1 MKLPNMNET
10 FYHNLPS
17 GLQIVHRKT
26 TSPVVY
32 VGIMVGAGTRHEL
45 PSENGMA
52 HYIEHCVFKGTEH
65 YTARQI
71 INHIEGI
78 GGEINAYTTKE
89 ETTFYAATLRNHFRT
104 TLHLLADMVLHPTFN
119 KKETD
124 KEVTVILDEIESY
137 NDSPSE
143 LIYDD
148 FENMVFEGSSLAMPI
163 LGTKKTLRRIS
174 KSPDIA
180 LNWMKTHYRPERM
193 VLFVLGNIT
202 TQQVISAAEK
212 ELLANTHYPI
222 SHSEASI
229 SPQGVQYP
237 IDHSEASHSPQGV
250 QYPIAYSTQSGRPIA
265 APAASC
271 SSPSERPV
279 GLCPS
284 YSPSGAS
291 RTYRRHTHQTHV
303 MLGSHAYPI
312 GHPKQLTMYL
322 LNNILGGGSMSSR
335 LYLSLR
341 EKHGLVYNID
351 SQAVPLSDTGYWNI
365 YLACEPQHKE
375 QCLELCHKELRNLRE
390 TTLTSAQLQRALR
403 QLEGQ
408 MAISAEN
415 QENNALAMAK
425 QMLYHHHAP
434 AWQKT
439 FAKVQQITPAQL
451 QEVANEVFAPEKIYT
466 LLYD

>member
-1 MKLPNMNET
+1 MYET
-10 FYHNLPS
+10 FYHNLPN
-17 GLQIVHRKT
+17 GVQIVHRLT
-26 TSPVVY
+26 SSPVVY
-32 VGIMVGAGTRHEL
+32 VGIMIGAGTRHEQ
-45 PSENGMA
+45 PEENGMA
-52 HYIEHCVFKGTEH
+52 HYIEHCLFKGTEH

-89 ETTFYAATLRNHFRT
+89 ETTFYAATLSNHFRT
-104 TLHLLADMVLHPTFN
+104 TLHLLADMVLRPTFN

-148 FENMVFEGSSLAMPI
+148 FENMIFEGSSLAMPI

-174 KSPDIA
+174 KSPQYP
-180 LNWMKTHYRPERM
+180 LNWMAQHYRPERM
-193 VLFVLGNIT
+193 VLFVQGNVST
-202 TQQVISAAEK
+202 KQVITAAEK
-212 ELLANTHYPI
+212 ELLASLPI
-222 SHSEASI
+222 AN
-229 SPQGVQYP
+229 
-237 IDHSEASHSPQGV
+237 SEASHSQSPIA
-250 QYPIAYSTQSGRPIA
+250 YNLSPIAYSPSPIA
-265 APAASC
+265 
-271 SSPSERPV
+271 
-279 GLCPS
+279 
-284 YSPSGAS
+284 YS
-291 RTYRRHTHQTHV
+291 RTYKRHTHQTHV
-303 MLGSHAYPI
+303 MLGSHTYPI
-312 GHPKQLTMYL
+312 GHPKQLTMFL

-341 EKHGLVYNID
+341 EKYGLVYNID

-365 YLACEPQHKE
+365 YLACEPQHKD
-375 QCLELCHKELRNLRE
+375 QCIELCHKELKQLRD
-390 TTLTSAQLQRALR
+390 TRLTATQLQRALR

-408 MAISAEN
+408 LAISAEN

-425 QMLYHHHAP
+425 QMLYHHRAP
-434 AWQKT
+434 QWQET
-439 FAKVQQITPAQL
+439 FAKVQKITPEQL

>member
-1 MKLPNMNET
+1 MYET
-10 FYHNLPS
+10 FYHNLPN

-45 PSENGMA
+45 PNENGMA
-52 HYIEHCVFKGTEH
+52 HYIEHCVFKGTQH

-89 ETTFYAATLRNHFRT
+89 ETTFYAATLRQHFRT
-104 TLHLLADMVLHPTFN
+104 TLHLLADMVLRPTFH

-124 KEVTVILDEIESY
+124 KELTVILDEIESY

-148 FENMVFEGSSLAMPI
+148 FENMIFEGTSLAMPI
-163 LGTKKTLRRIS
+163 LGTKRTLRRIS

-180 LNWMKTHYRPERM
+180 LNWMQQHYRPERM
-193 VLFVLGNIT
+193 VLFVLGNVS

-212 ELLANTHYPI
+212 ELLAHSPQGIQYPI
-222 SHSEASI
+222 SN
-229 SPQGVQYP
+229 
-237 IDHSEASHSPQGV
+237 SEASHSPQGV
-250 QYPIAYSTQSGRPIA
+250 QYPIA
-265 APAASC
+265 APAASNT
-271 SSPSERPV
+271 R
-279 GLCPS
+279 L
-284 YSPSGAS
+284 
-291 RTYRRHTHQTHV
+291 YRRHTHQTHI

-312 GHPKQLTMYL
+312 GHLKQLTMYL

-375 QCLELCHKELRNLRE
+375 QCLELCHKELKQLRD
-390 TTLTSAQLQRALR
+390 TALTSSQLQRALR

-434 AWQKT
+434 AWQDT
-439 FAKVQQITPAQL
+439 FARIQTITPTQL
-451 QEVANEVFAPEKIYT
+451 QDVANEVFTPEKIYT

>member
-1 MKLPNMNET
+1 MSDT
-10 FYHNLPS
+10 FYHNLPN
-17 GLQIVHRKT
+17 GVQIVHRKT

-32 VGIMVGAGTRHEL
+32 VGIMVGTGTRHEL
-45 PSENGMA
+45 PNENGMA
-52 HYIEHCVFKGTEH
+52 HYIEHCVFKGTQH

-89 ETTFYAATLRNHFRT
+89 ETTFYAATLRQHFRT
-104 TLHLLADMVLHPTFN
+104 TLHLLADMVLRPTFH

-124 KEVTVILDEIESY
+124 KELTVILDEIESY

-148 FENMVFEGSSLAMPI
+148 FENMIFEGSSLAMPI

-180 LNWMKTHYRPERM
+180 LNWMQQHYRPERM
-193 VLFVLGNIT
+193 VLFVLGNVS

-212 ELLANTHYPI
+212 ELGEATSISSTSSTSSISSASSTSSASSISIASSHI
-222 SHSEASI
+222 SHSEASL
-229 SPQGVQYP
+229 
-237 IDHSEASHSPQGV
+237 
-250 QYPIAYSTQSGRPIA
+250 TR
-265 APAASC
+265 
-271 SSPSERPV
+271 
-279 GLCPS
+279 L
-284 YSPSGAS
+284 
-291 RTYRRHTHQTHV
+291 YRRHTHQTHI

-335 LYLSLR
+335 LYLILR
-341 EKHGLVYNID
+341 EKYGLVYNID

-365 YLACEPQHKE
+365 YLACEPQHKD
-375 QCLELCHKELRNLRE
+375 QCLELCHKELKQLCD
-390 TTLTSAQLQRALR
+390 TALTSSQLQRALR

-434 AWQKT
+434 AWQDT
-439 FAKVQQITPAQL
+439 FARIQTITPTQL
-451 QEVANEVFAPEKIYT
+451 QDVANEVFAPEKIYT

>member
-1 MKLPNMNET
+1 MNDT
-10 FYHNLPS
+10 FYHNLPN
-17 GLQIVHRKT
+17 GVQIVHRKT

-45 PSENGMA
+45 PNENGMA

-104 TLHLLADMVLHPTFN
+104 TLHLLAEMVLRPTFS

-148 FENMVFEGSSLAMPI
+148 FENMIFEGSSLAMPI
-163 LGTKKTLRRIS
+163 LGTKRTLRRIS

-180 LNWMKTHYRPERM
+180 LRWMQQHYRPERM
-193 VLFVLGNIT
+193 VLFVLGNVS

-212 ELLANTHYPI
+212 ELLAH
-222 SHSEASI
+222 

-237 IDHSEASHSPQGV
+237 ISISEASHSPQGV
-250 QYPIAYSTQSGRPIA
+250 LYPIA
-265 APAASC
+265 APAASNT
-271 SSPSERPV
+271 RI
-279 GLCPS
+279 
-284 YSPSGAS
+284 YK
-291 RTYRRHTHQTHV
+291 RHTHQTHV

-365 YLACEPQHKE
+365 YLACEPQHKD
-375 QCLELCHKELRNLRE
+375 QCLELCHKELKQLRD
-390 TTLTSAQLQRALR
+390 TTLTTSQLQRALR

-434 AWQKT
+434 AWQET
-439 FAKVQQITPAQL
+439 FAKVKEITPTQL
-451 QEVANEVFAPEKIYT
+451 QDVANEVFAPEKIYT

>member
-1 MKLPNMNET
+1 MYET
-10 FYHNLPS
+10 FYHNLPN
-17 GLQIVHRKT
+17 GVQIVHRLT
-26 TSPVVY
+26 SSPVVY
-32 VGIMVGAGTRHEL
+32 VGIMIGAGTRHEQ
-45 PSENGMA
+45 PEENGMA
-52 HYIEHCVFKGTEH
+52 HYIEHCLFKGTEH

-89 ETTFYAATLRNHFRT
+89 ETTFYAATLSNHFRT
-104 TLHLLADMVLHPTFN
+104 TLHLLADMVLRPTFN

-148 FENMVFEGSSLAMPI
+148 FENMIFEGSSLAMPI

-174 KSPDIA
+174 KSPQYP
-180 LNWMKTHYRPERM
+180 LNWMAKHYRPERM
-193 VLFVLGNIT
+193 VLFVQGNVST
-202 TQQVISAAEK
+202 KQVIAAAEK
-212 ELLANTHYPI
+212 ELLA
-222 SHSEASI
+222 S
-229 SPQGVQYP
+229 SPDRP
-237 IDHSEASHSPQGV
+237 IDYSPS
-250 QYPIAYSTQSGRPIA
+250 PIAYSPSPIA
-265 APAASC
+265 
-271 SSPSERPV
+271 
-279 GLCPS
+279 
-284 YSPSGAS
+284 YS
-291 RTYRRHTHQTHV
+291 RTYKRHTHQTHV
-303 MLGSHAYPI
+303 MLGSHTYPI
-312 GHPKQLTMYL
+312 GHPKQLTMFL

-341 EKHGLVYNID
+341 EKYGLVYNID

-365 YLACEPQHKE
+365 YLACEPQHKD
-375 QCLELCHKELRNLRE
+375 QCIELCHKELKQLRD
-390 TTLTSAQLQRALR
+390 TRLTATQLQRALR

-408 MAISAEN
+408 LAISAEN

-425 QMLYHHHAP
+425 QMLYHHRAP
-434 AWQKT
+434 QWQET
-439 FAKVQQITPAQL
+439 FAKVQKITPEQL

>member
-1 MKLPNMNET
+1 MYET
-10 FYHNLPS
+10 FYHNLPN
-17 GLQIVHRKT
+17 GVQIVHRKT

-45 PSENGMA
+45 PNENGMA

-89 ETTFYAATLRNHFRT
+89 ETTFYAATLSNHFRT
-104 TLHLLADMVLHPTFN
+104 TLHLFAEMVLRPTFS

-148 FENMVFEGSSLAMPI
+148 FENMIFEGTSLAMPI
-163 LGTKKTLRRIS
+163 LGTKKTLKRIS
-174 KSPDIA
+174 KSPQYPLD
-180 LNWMKTHYRPERM
+180 WMAQHYRPERM
-193 VLFVLGNIT
+193 VLFVLGNVT
-202 TQQVISAAEK
+202 TRQVISAAEK
-212 ELLANTHYPI
+212 ELG
-222 SHSEASI
+222 EAFSI
-229 SPQGVQYP
+229 S
-237 IDHSEASHSPQGV
+237 SASR
-250 QYPIAYSTQSGRPIA
+250 TT
-265 APAASC
+265 
-271 SSPSERPV
+271 SPSS
-279 GLCPS
+279 LTS
-284 YSPSGAS
+284 AS
-291 RTYRRHTHQTHV
+291 SAATRTYRRHTHQTHI

-365 YLACEPQHKE
+365 YLACEPQHKD
-375 QCLELCHKELRNLRE
+375 QCIELCHKELQALQDVR
-390 TTLTSAQLQRALR
+390 LTSAQLQRALR

-425 QMLYHHHAP
+425 QMLYHRQAP
-434 AWQKT
+434 SWQET
-439 FAKVQQITPAQL
+439 FAKVQQITPCQL
-451 QEVANEVFAPEKIYT
+451 QDVANEVFATEKIYT

>member
-1 MKLPNMNET
+1 MSDT
-10 FYHNLPS
+10 FYHNLPN

-26 TSPVVY
+26 SSPVVY

-45 PSENGMA
+45 PNENGMA
-52 HYIEHCVFKGTEH
+52 HYIEHCVFKGTKH

-104 TLHLLADMVLHPTFN
+104 TLHLLADMVLRPTFS

-148 FENMVFEGSSLAMPI
+148 FENMIFEGSSLAMPI

-180 LNWMKTHYRPERM
+180 LNWMQQHYRPERM
-193 VLFVLGNIT
+193 VLFVLGNVST
-202 TQQVISAAEK
+202 LQVISAAEK
-212 ELLANTHYPI
+212 EFGNTEVPI
-222 SHSEASI
+222 NNTTLNNTK
-229 SPQGVQYP
+229 QY
-237 IDHSEASHSPQGV
+237 
-250 QYPIAYSTQSGRPIA
+250 YTT
-265 APAASC
+265 
-271 SSPSERPV
+271 
-279 GLCPS
+279 LNNTK
-284 YSPSGAS
+284 S

-303 MLGSHAYPI
+303 MLGSYAYPI
-312 GHPKQLTMYL
+312 GHPKQLTMFL
-322 LNNILGGGSMSSR
+322 LNNILGGSSMSSR

-341 EKHGLVYNID
+341 EKYGLVYNID

-365 YLACEPQHKE
+365 YLACEPQYKD
-375 QCLELCHKELRNLRE
+375 QCIELCHKELKQLRDI
-390 TTLTSAQLQRALR
+390 TLTSSQLQRALR

-425 QMLYHHHAP
+425 QMLYYHHAP
-434 AWQKT
+434 AWQET
-439 FAKVQQITPAQL
+439 FAKVKEITTEQL
-451 QEVANEVFAPEKIYT
+451 QEVANEVFASEQIYT

>member
-1 MKLPNMNET
+1 MYDT
-10 FYHNLPS
+10 FYHILPN
-17 GLQIVHRKT
+17 GVQIVHRKT
-26 TSPVVY
+26 NSPVVY
-32 VGIMVGAGTRHEL
+32 VGLMIGAGTRHEQAN
-45 PSENGMA
+45 ENGMA

-65 YTARQI
+65 YNARQI

-89 ETTFYAATLRNHFRT
+89 ETTFYAATLCNHFRT
-104 TLHLLADMVLHPTFN
+104 TLHLLADMVLRPTFN

-124 KEVTVILDEIESY
+124 KELTVILDEIESY

-174 KSPDIA
+174 KSPEIA

-193 VLFVLGNIT
+193 VLFVLGNVT
-202 TQQVISAAEK
+202 TQQVVAAAER
-212 ELLANTHYPI
+212 ELGELSSTT
-222 SHSEASI
+222 SI
-229 SPQGVQYP
+229 T
-237 IDHSEASHSPQGV
+237 
-250 QYPIAYSTQSGRPIA
+250 STTSTT
-265 APAASC
+265 SN
-271 SSPSERPV
+271 PS
-279 GLCPS
+279 
-284 YSPSGAS
+284 ATT
-291 RTYRRHTHQTHV
+291 RTYRRHTHQTHI
-303 MLGSHAYPI
+303 MLGARSYPI
-312 GHPKQLTMYL
+312 GHQKQLTMYL

-375 QCLELCHKELRNLRE
+375 QCLELCHKELKQLRD
-390 TTLTSAQLQRALR
+390 TRLTAAQLQRALR

-434 AWQKT
+434 AWQET
-439 FAKVQQITPAQL
+439 FAKVKEITSTQL
-451 QEVANEVFAPEKIYT
+451 QDVANEVFAPEKIYT

>member
-1 MKLPNMNET
+1 MNET
-10 FYHNLPS
+10 FYHNLPN
-17 GLQIVHRKT
+17 GVQIVHRKT
-26 TSPVVY
+26 NSPVVY
-32 VGIMVGAGTRHEL
+32 VGLMIGAGTRHEQAN
-45 PSENGMA
+45 ENGMA

-65 YTARQI
+65 YNARQI

-89 ETTFYAATLRNHFRT
+89 ETTFYAATLSNHFRT
-104 TLHLLADMVLHPTFN
+104 TLHLLADMVLRPTFN

-163 LGTKKTLRRIS
+163 LGTRKTLKRIS
-174 KSPDIA
+174 KSPDYP
-180 LNWMKTHYRPERM
+180 LQWMAQHYRPERM
-193 VLFVLGNIT
+193 VLFVQGNVST
-202 TQQVISAAEK
+202 KQVISSAER
-212 ELLANTHYPI
+212 ELGEVPHISSLT
-222 SHSEASI
+222 SHSSL
-229 SPQGVQYP
+229 
-237 IDHSEASHSPQGV
+237 
-250 QYPIAYSTQSGRPIA
+250 
-265 APAASC
+265 
-271 SSPSERPV
+271 SSLSSMPS
-279 GLCPS
+279 
-284 YSPSGAS
+284 ATS
-291 RTYRRHTHQTHV
+291 RTYKRHTHQTHI

-312 GHPKQLTMYL
+312 GHQKQLTMYL

-365 YLACEPQHKE
+365 YLACEPQHKD
-375 QCLELCHKELRNLRE
+375 QCLELCHKELQMLRDVQ
-390 TTLTSAQLQRALR
+390 LSSSQLQRALR

-425 QMLYHHHAP
+425 QMLYHHYAP
-434 AWQKT
+434 AWQET
-439 FAKVQQITPAQL
+439 FAKVKEITATQL
-451 QEVANEVFAPEKIYT
+451 QDVANEVFTPQNIYT

>member
-1 MKLPNMNET
+1 MSNT
-10 FYHNLPS
+10 FYHNLPN
-17 GLQIVHRKT
+17 GVQIVHRKT

-45 PSENGMA
+45 PNENGMA

-104 TLHLLADMVLHPTFN
+104 TLHLLAEMVLRPTFS
-119 KKETD
+119 KKETE

-148 FENMVFEGSSLAMPI
+148 FENMIFEGSSLAMPI

-180 LNWMKTHYRPERM
+180 LDWMQQHYRPERM
-193 VLFVLGNIT
+193 VLFVLGNVT
-202 TQQVISAAEK
+202 TQQVISSAEK
-212 ELLANTHYPI
+212 ELLSYSPSPIANSQSPI
-222 SHSEASI
+222 ANSQS
-229 SPQGVQYP
+229 
-237 IDHSEASHSPQGV
+237 
-250 QYPIAYSTQSGRPIA
+250 PIAYS
-265 APAASC
+265 
-271 SSPSERPV
+271 
-279 GLCPS
+279 
-284 YSPSGAS
+284 
-291 RTYRRHTHQTHV
+291 RTYKRHTHQTHI

-375 QCLELCHKELRNLRE
+375 QCLELCHKELKQLRD

-434 AWQKT
+434 AWQET
-439 FAKVQQITPAQL
+439 FAKVQKITPEQL
-451 QEVANEVFAPEKIYT
+451 QDVANEVFAPEKIYT

>member
-1 MKLPNMNET
+1 MYET
-10 FYHNLPS
+10 FYHNLPN
-17 GLQIVHRKT
+17 GVQIVHRKT

-32 VGIMVGAGTRHEL
+32 VGLMIGAGTRHEL
-45 PSENGMA
+45 PNENGMA
-52 HYIEHCVFKGTEH
+52 HYIEHCLFKGTEH

-71 INHIEGI
+71 INRIEGI

-89 ETTFYAATLRNHFRT
+89 ETTFYAATLSNHFRT
-104 TLHLLADMVLHPTFN
+104 TLHLLADMVLRPTFN

-148 FENMVFEGSSLAMPI
+148 FENMIFEGSSLAMPI
-163 LGTKKTLRRIS
+163 LGSKKTLRRIS
-174 KSPDIA
+174 KSPNYP
-180 LNWMKTHYRPERM
+180 LQWMAQHYRPERM
-193 VLFVLGNIT
+193 VLFVLGNVS
-202 TQQVISAAEK
+202 TQQVISAATR
-212 ELLANTHYPI
+212 ELLSN
-222 SHSEASI
+222 S
-229 SPQGVQYP
+229 QYP
-237 IDHSEASHSPQGV
+237 IANSEASHSQS
-250 QYPIAYSTQSGRPIA
+250 PI
-265 APAASC
+265 
-271 SSPSERPV
+271 

-312 GHPKQLTMYL
+312 GHPKQLTMFL

-365 YLACEPQHKE
+365 YLACEPQHKD
-375 QCLELCHKELRNLRE
+375 QCLELCHKELKQLRD

-434 AWQKT
+434 AWQET
-439 FAKVQQITPAQL
+439 FAKVKEITPTQL
-451 QEVANEVFAPEKIYT
+451 QDVANEVFAPEKIYT

>member
-1 MKLPNMNET
+1 MSET
-10 FYHNLPS
+10 FYHNLPN
-17 GLQIVHRKT
+17 GVQIVHRKT
-26 TSPVVY
+26 NSPVVY
-32 VGIMVGAGTRHEL
+32 VGLMIGAGTRHEQAN
-45 PSENGMA
+45 ENGMA

-65 YTARQI
+65 YNARQI

-89 ETTFYAATLRNHFRT
+89 ETTFYAATLCNHFRT
-104 TLHLLADMVLHPTFN
+104 TLHLLADMVLRPTFN

-124 KEVTVILDEIESY
+124 KELTVILDEIESY

-193 VLFVLGNIT
+193 VLFVQGNVT
-202 TQQVISAAEK
+202 TKQVISAAER
-212 ELLANTHYPI
+212 ELGEVPHI
-222 SHSEASI
+222 SSLS
-229 SPQGVQYP
+229 S
-237 IDHSEASHSPQGV
+237 DSSLS
-250 QYPIAYSTQSGRPIA
+250 SQS
-265 APAASC
+265 SM
-271 SSPSERPV
+271 PS
-279 GLCPS
+279 
-284 YSPSGAS
+284 ATI
-291 RTYRRHTHQTHV
+291 RTYKRHTHQTHI

-312 GHPKQLTMYL
+312 GHEKQLTMYL

-341 EKHGLVYNID
+341 EKYGLVYNID

-375 QCLELCHKELRNLRE
+375 QCLELCHKELKQLRD
-390 TTLTSAQLQRALR
+390 TRLTAAQLQRALR

-434 AWQKT
+434 AWQET
-439 FAKVQQITPAQL
+439 FAKVKEITSTQL
-451 QEVANEVFAPEKIYT
+451 QDVANEVFAPEKIYT

>member
-1 MKLPNMNET
+1 MSET
-10 FYHNLPS
+10 FYHNLPN

-45 PSENGMA
+45 PEENGMA
-52 HYIEHCVFKGTEH
+52 HYIEHCVFKGTQH

-89 ETTFYAATLRNHFRT
+89 ETTFYAATLRQHFRT
-104 TLHLLADMVLHPTFN
+104 TLHLLADMVLHPTFC

-148 FENMVFEGSSLAMPI
+148 FENMIFDGSSLAMPI

-180 LNWMKTHYRPERM
+180 LNWIKQHYRPERM
-193 VLFVLGNIT
+193 VLFVLGNVT
-202 TQQVISAAEK
+202 TKQVISAAER
-212 ELLANTHYPI
+212 ELAPLSPPLRGEAI
-222 SHSEASI
+222 SLPFRE
-229 SPQGVQYP
+229 G
-237 IDHSEASHSPQGV
+237 
-250 QYPIAYSTQSGRPIA
+250 T
-265 APAASC
+265 
-271 SSPSERPV
+271 
-279 GLCPS
+279 GL
-284 YSPSGAS
+284 GFT
-291 RTYRRHTHQTHV
+291 RTYRRHTHQTHI
-303 MLGSHAYPI
+303 MLGSHAYSI

-341 EKHGLVYNID
+341 EKYGLVYNID

-365 YLACEPQHKE
+365 YLACEPQHKDH
-375 QCLELCHKELRNLRE
+375 CLELCHKELKQLRD
-390 TTLTSAQLQRALR
+390 TTLTSAQLLRALR

-434 AWQKT
+434 AWQDT
-439 FAKVQQITPAQL
+439 FAKVQQITPTQL
-451 QEVANEVFAPEKIYT
+451 QDVANEVFDAEKIYT

>member
-1 MKLPNMNET
+1 MSDT
-10 FYHNLPS
+10 FYHNLPN
-17 GLQIVHRKT
+17 GVQIVHRKT

-45 PSENGMA
+45 PNENGMA
-52 HYIEHCVFKGTEH
+52 HYIEHCVFKGTQH

-89 ETTFYAATLRNHFRT
+89 ETTFYAATLRQHFRT
-104 TLHLLADMVLHPTFN
+104 TLHLLADMVLRPTFH

-124 KEVTVILDEIESY
+124 KELTVILDEIESY

-148 FENMVFEGSSLAMPI
+148 FENMIFEGSSLAMPI

-180 LNWMKTHYRPERM
+180 LSWMQQHYRPERM
-193 VLFVLGNIT
+193 VLFVLGNVS

-212 ELLANTHYPI
+212 ELGETTSISSASSTSSASSISSTSSISSASSISIASSPI
-222 SHSEASI
+222 TNSEASL
-229 SPQGVQYP
+229 
-237 IDHSEASHSPQGV
+237 
-250 QYPIAYSTQSGRPIA
+250 TR
-265 APAASC
+265 
-271 SSPSERPV
+271 
-279 GLCPS
+279 L
-284 YSPSGAS
+284 
-291 RTYRRHTHQTHV
+291 YRRHTHQTHI

-335 LYLSLR
+335 LYLNLR
-341 EKHGLVYNID
+341 EKYGLVYNID

-365 YLACEPQHKE
+365 YLACEPQHKD
-375 QCLELCHKELRNLRE
+375 QCLELCHKELKQLRD
-390 TTLTSAQLQRALR
+390 TALTSSQLQRALR

-408 MAISAEN
+408 MAVSAEN

-434 AWQKT
+434 AWQET
-439 FAKVQQITPAQL
+439 FARIQTITPTQL
-451 QEVANEVFAPEKIYT
+451 QDVANEVFAPEKIYT

>member
-1 MKLPNMNET
+1 MYET
-10 FYHNLPS
+10 FYHNLPN
-17 GLQIVHRKT
+17 GVQIVHRKT

-32 VGIMVGAGTRHEL
+32 VGLMIGAGTRHEL
-45 PSENGMA
+45 PNENGMA

-104 TLHLLADMVLHPTFN
+104 TLHLLAEMVLHPTFN

-148 FENMVFEGSSLAMPI
+148 FENMIFEGSSLAMPI
-163 LGTKKTLRRIS
+163 LGTKKTLRHIS

-180 LNWMKTHYRPERM
+180 LNWMQQHYRPERM
-193 VLFVLGNIT
+193 VLFVLGNVT

-212 ELLANTHYPI
+212 ELLASSPI
-222 SHSEASI
+222 SYSEAS
-229 SPQGVQYP
+229 Y
-237 IDHSEASHSPQGV
+237 SEASCNQS
-250 QYPIAYSTQSGRPIA
+250 PIAYS
-265 APAASC
+265 
-271 SSPSERPV
+271 
-279 GLCPS
+279 
-284 YSPSGAS
+284 
-291 RTYRRHTHQTHV
+291 RTYKRHTHQTHV
-303 MLGSHAYPI
+303 MLGSHTYPI

-351 SQAVPLSDTGYWNI
+351 SQTVPLSDTGYWNI
-365 YLACEPQHKE
+365 YLACEPQHKD
-375 QCLELCHKELRNLRE
+375 QCLELCHKELKQLRD

-434 AWQKT
+434 AWQET
-439 FAKVQQITPAQL
+439 FAKVQQITPTQL
-451 QEVANEVFAPEKIYT
+451 QDVANEVFASEKIYT

>member
-1 MKLPNMNET
+1 MYDT
-10 FYHNLPS
+10 FYHILPN
-17 GLQIVHRKT
+17 GVQIVHRKT
-26 TSPVVY
+26 NSPVVY
-32 VGIMVGAGTRHEL
+32 VGLMIGAGTRHEQAN
-45 PSENGMA
+45 ENGMA

-65 YTARQI
+65 YNARQI

-89 ETTFYAATLRNHFRT
+89 ETTFYAATLCNHFRT
-104 TLHLLADMVLHPTFN
+104 TLHLLADMVLRPTFN

-124 KEVTVILDEIESY
+124 KELTVILDEIESY

-174 KSPDIA
+174 KSPEIA

-193 VLFVLGNIT
+193 VLFVLGNVT
-202 TQQVISAAEK
+202 TQQVVAAAER
-212 ELLANTHYPI
+212 ELGELSSTT
-222 SHSEASI
+222 SI
-229 SPQGVQYP
+229 T
-237 IDHSEASHSPQGV
+237 
-250 QYPIAYSTQSGRPIA
+250 STTSTT
-265 APAASC
+265 SN
-271 SSPSERPV
+271 PS
-279 GLCPS
+279 
-284 YSPSGAS
+284 ATT
-291 RTYRRHTHQTHV
+291 RTYRRHTHQTHI
-303 MLGSHAYPI
+303 MLGARSYPI
-312 GHPKQLTMYL
+312 GHQKQLTMYL
-322 LNNILGGGSMSSR
+322 LNNILGGSCMSSR
-335 LYLSLR
+335 LYLTLR
-341 EKHGLVYNID
+341 EKYGLVYNID

-375 QCLELCHKELRNLRE
+375 QCLELCHKELKQLRD
-390 TTLTSAQLQRALR
+390 TRLTAAQLQRALR

-434 AWQKT
+434 AWQET
-439 FAKVQQITPAQL
+439 FAKVKEITPTQL
-451 QEVANEVFAPEKIYT
+451 QDVANEVFAPEKIYT

>member
-1 MKLPNMNET
+1 MNET

-45 PSENGMA
+45 PNENGMA

-104 TLHLLADMVLHPTFN
+104 TLHLLADMVLRPTFC

-148 FENMVFEGSSLAMPI
+148 FENMIFEGSSLAMPI
-163 LGTKKTLRRIS
+163 LGTKRTLRRIS

-193 VLFVLGNIT
+193 VLFVLGNIS
-202 TQQVISAAEK
+202 TQQVISTAEK
-212 ELLANTHYPI
+212 ELLASSPYRPI
-222 SHSEASI
+222 ASSPIANNEASY
-229 SPQGVQYP
+229 SQ
-237 IDHSEASHSPQGV
+237 S
-250 QYPIAYSTQSGRPIA
+250 PIAYS
-265 APAASC
+265 
-271 SSPSERPV
+271 
-279 GLCPS
+279 
-284 YSPSGAS
+284 
-291 RTYRRHTHQTHV
+291 RTYKRHTHQTHI

-365 YLACEPQHKE
+365 YLACEPQHKNH
-375 QCLELCHKELRNLRE
+375 CLELCHKELKQLRD

-434 AWQKT
+434 AWQET
-439 FAKVQQITPAQL
+439 FAKVQQITPTQL
-451 QEVANEVFAPEKIYT
+451 QDVANEVFAPEKIYT

>member
-1 MKLPNMNET
+1 MSET
-10 FYHNLPS
+10 FYHNLPN

-45 PSENGMA
+45 PEENGMA
-52 HYIEHCVFKGTEH
+52 HYIEHCVFKGTQH

-89 ETTFYAATLRNHFRT
+89 ETTFYAATLRQHFRT
-104 TLHLLADMVLHPTFN
+104 TLHLLADMVLHPTFC

-148 FENMVFEGSSLAMPI
+148 FENMIFEGSSLAMPI

-180 LNWMKTHYRPERM
+180 LNWIKQYYRPERM
-193 VLFVLGNIT
+193 VLFVLGNVT
-202 TQQVISAAEK
+202 TKQVISAAER
-212 ELLANTHYPI
+212 ELAPLNPP
-222 SHSEASI
+222 SRGEQL
-229 SPQGVQYP
+229 SPPYREGSGV
-237 IDHSEASHSPQGV
+237 GF
-250 QYPIAYSTQSGRPIA
+250 T
-265 APAASC
+265 
-271 SSPSERPV
+271 
-279 GLCPS
+279 
-284 YSPSGAS
+284 
-291 RTYRRHTHQTHV
+291 RTYRRHTHQTHI
-303 MLGSHAYPI
+303 MLGSHAYSI

-341 EKHGLVYNID
+341 EKYGLVYNID

-365 YLACEPQHKE
+365 YLACEPQHKDH
-375 QCLELCHKELRNLRE
+375 CLELCHKELKQLRD
-390 TTLTSAQLQRALR
+390 TTLTSAQLLRALR

-434 AWQKT
+434 AWRET
-439 FAKVQQITPAQL
+439 FAKVQQITPTQL
-451 QEVANEVFAPEKIYT
+451 QDVANEVFDAEKIYT

>member
-1 MKLPNMNET
+1 MYET
-10 FYHNLPS
+10 FYHNLS
-17 GLQIVHRKT
+17 NGLKIVHRKT
-26 TSPVVY
+26 SSPVVY
-32 VGIMVGAGTRHEL
+32 VGLMVGAGTRHEL
-45 PSENGMA
+45 PKENGMA
-52 HYIEHCVFKGTEH
+52 HYIEHCLFKGTEH

-89 ETTFYAATLRNHFRT
+89 ETTFYAATLNNHFRT

-119 KKETD
+119 KRETD

-148 FENMVFEGSSLAMPI
+148 FENMIFEGSSLAMPI
-163 LGTKKTLRRIS
+163 LGTKKTLKRIS
-174 KSPDIA
+174 KSPEYP
-180 LNWMKTHYRPERM
+180 LEWMAQHYRPERM
-193 VLFVLGNIT
+193 VLFVQGNVT
-202 TQQVISAAEK
+202 TKQVIAAAEK
-212 ELLANTHYPI
+212 EL
-222 SHSEASI
+222 ASF
-229 SPQGVQYP
+229 
-237 IDHSEASHSPQGV
+237 ASSSSSSSV
-250 QYPIAYSTQSGRPIA
+250 
-265 APAASC
+265 
-271 SSPSERPV
+271 SSPSSLSASKERV
-279 GLCPS
+279 
-284 YSPSGAS
+284 YK
-291 RTYRRHTHQTHV
+291 RHTHQTHV
-303 MLGSHAYPI
+303 MMGSHSFPI
-312 GHPKQLTMYL
+312 GHPKQLTMFL

-341 EKHGLVYNID
+341 EKHGLVYNVD

-365 YLACEPQHKE
+365 YLACEPQHKD
-375 QCLELCHKELRNLRE
+375 QCLELCHKELKQLRE

-425 QMLYHHHAP
+425 QMLYHHRAP
-434 AWQKT
+434 QWQET

>member
-1 MKLPNMNET
+1 MYET
-10 FYHNLPS
+10 FYHNLPN
-17 GLQIVHRKT
+17 GVQIVHRKT

-45 PSENGMA
+45 PNENGMA

-89 ETTFYAATLRNHFRT
+89 ETTFYAATLRQHFRT
-104 TLHLLADMVLHPTFN
+104 TLHLLADMVLRPTFN

-148 FENMVFEGSSLAMPI
+148 FENMIFEGSSLAMPI
-163 LGTKKTLRRIS
+163 LGTKKTLKRIS
-174 KSPDIA
+174 KSPQYPLD
-180 LNWMKTHYRPERM
+180 WMAQHYRPERF
-193 VLFVLGNIT
+193 VLFVLGNVT
-202 TQQVISAAEK
+202 TKQVIAAAEK
-212 ELLANTHYPI
+212 ELLSFSPYRPI
-222 SHSEASI
+222 ASSPITHSEASY
-229 SPQGVQYP
+229 SQ
-237 IDHSEASHSPQGV
+237 S
-250 QYPIAYSTQSGRPIA
+250 PIA
-265 APAASC
+265 C
-271 SSPSERPV
+271 
-279 GLCPS
+279 
-284 YSPSGAS
+284 S
-291 RTYRRHTHQTHV
+291 RTYKRHTHQTHI
-303 MLGSHAYPI
+303 MLGSHTYPI
-312 GHPKQLTMYL
+312 GHPKQLTMFL

-365 YLACEPQHKE
+365 YLACEPQHKD
-375 QCLELCHKELRNLRE
+375 QCLELCHKELQTLRDVR
-390 TTLTSAQLQRALR
+390 LTSSQLQRALR

-434 AWQKT
+434 AWQET
-439 FAKVQQITPAQL
+439 FAKVQQITPTQL
-451 QEVANEVFAPEKIYT
+451 QEVANEVFDAKKIAT
-466 LLYD
+466 LQYD

>member
-1 MKLPNMNET
+1 MSET
-10 FYHNLPS
+10 FYHNLPN
-17 GLQIVHRKT
+17 GVQIVHRKT

-45 PSENGMA
+45 PNENGMA

-89 ETTFYAATLRNHFRT
+89 ETTFYAATLNNHFRT

-119 KKETD
+119 KRETD

-174 KSPDIA
+174 KSPNYP
-180 LNWMKTHYRPERM
+180 LQWMAEHYRPERM
-193 VLFVLGNIT
+193 VLFVLGNVT
-202 TQQVISAAEK
+202 TKQVIAAAER
-212 ELLANTHYPI
+212 ELLSY
-222 SHSEASI
+222 
-229 SPQGVQYP
+229 SPYR
-237 IDHSEASHSPQGV
+237 
-250 QYPIAYSTQSGRPIA
+250 PIAYSPSPIA
-265 APAASC
+265 
-271 SSPSERPV
+271 
-279 GLCPS
+279 
-284 YSPSGAS
+284 YSPSPIAYS
-291 RTYRRHTHQTHV
+291 RTYKRHTHQTHV

-365 YLACEPQHKE
+365 YLACEPQHKD
-375 QCLELCHKELRNLRE
+375 QCLELCHKELQTLRDVR
-390 TTLTSAQLQRALR
+390 LTSSQLQRALR

-425 QMLYHHHAP
+425 QMLYHHRAP
-434 AWQKT
+434 AWRET
-439 FAKVQQITPAQL
+439 FAKVKEITPPQL

>member
-1 MKLPNMNET
+1 MYET
-10 FYHNLPS
+10 FYHNLPN
-17 GLQIVHRKT
+17 GVQIVHRKT

-45 PSENGMA
+45 PNENGMA

-89 ETTFYAATLRNHFRT
+89 ETTFYAATLSNHFRT
-104 TLHLLADMVLHPTFN
+104 TLHLLAEMVLRPTFS

-148 FENMVFEGSSLAMPI
+148 FENMIFEGSSLAMPI
-163 LGTKKTLRRIS
+163 LGTKKTLKRIS
-174 KSPDIA
+174 KSPQYPLD
-180 LNWMKTHYRPERM
+180 WMAQHYRPERF
-193 VLFVLGNIT
+193 VLFVLGNVT
-202 TQQVISAAEK
+202 TKQVIAAAEK
-212 ELLANTHYPI
+212 ELLSFSPYRPI
-222 SHSEASI
+222 ASSPITHSEASY
-229 SPQGVQYP
+229 SQ
-237 IDHSEASHSPQGV
+237 S
-250 QYPIAYSTQSGRPIA
+250 PIA
-265 APAASC
+265 C
-271 SSPSERPV
+271 
-279 GLCPS
+279 
-284 YSPSGAS
+284 S
-291 RTYRRHTHQTHV
+291 RTYKRHTHQTHI
-303 MLGSHAYPI
+303 MLGSHTYPI
-312 GHPKQLTMYL
+312 GHPKQLTMFL

-365 YLACEPQHKE
+365 YLACEPQHKD
-375 QCLELCHKELRNLRE
+375 QCLELCHKELQTLRDVR
-390 TTLTSAQLQRALR
+390 LTSSQLQRALR

-434 AWQKT
+434 AWQET
-439 FAKVQQITPAQL
+439 FAKVQQITPTQL
-451 QEVANEVFAPEKIYT
+451 QEVANEVFDAKKIAT
-466 LLYD
+466 LQYD

>member
-1 MKLPNMNET
+1 MSET
-10 FYHNLPS
+10 FYHNLPN
-17 GLQIVHRKT
+17 GVQIVHRKT
-26 TSPVVY
+26 SSPVVY
-32 VGIMVGAGTRHEL
+32 VGIMVGAGTRHEQAN
-45 PSENGMA
+45 ENGMA

-89 ETTFYAATLRNHFRT
+89 ETTFYAATLSNHFRT
-104 TLHLLADMVLHPTFN
+104 TLHLLADMVLRPTFN

-180 LNWMKTHYRPERM
+180 LNWMQQHYRPERI
-193 VLFVLGNIT
+193 VLFVQGNVST
-202 TQQVISAAEK
+202 KQVISSAER
-212 ELLANTHYPI
+212 ELGDVPHISSLSSYS
-222 SHSEASI
+222 SHSSL
-229 SPQGVQYP
+229 S
-237 IDHSEASHSPQGV
+237 SHS
-250 QYPIAYSTQSGRPIA
+250 SM
-265 APAASC
+265 
-271 SSPSERPV
+271 PS
-279 GLCPS
+279 
-284 YSPSGAS
+284 ATT
-291 RTYRRHTHQTHV
+291 RTYKRHTHQTHI

-312 GHPKQLTMYL
+312 GHEKQLTMYL

-365 YLACEPQHKE
+365 YLACEPQHKD
-375 QCLELCHKELRNLRE
+375 QCLELCHKELKQLRD
-390 TTLTSAQLQRALR
+390 TRLSSSQLQRALR

-434 AWQKT
+434 AWQEV
-439 FAKVQQITPAQL
+439 FSKVKEITAEQL

>member
-1 MKLPNMNET
+1 MSET
-10 FYHNLPS
+10 FYHNLPN

-45 PSENGMA
+45 PEENGMA
-52 HYIEHCVFKGTEH
+52 HYIEHCVFKGTQH

-89 ETTFYAATLRNHFRT
+89 ETTFYAATLRQHFRT
-104 TLHLLADMVLHPTFN
+104 TLHLLADMVLHPTFS

-148 FENMVFEGSSLAMPI
+148 FENMIFEGSSLAMPI

-180 LNWMKTHYRPERM
+180 LNWIKQHYRPERM
-193 VLFVLGNIT
+193 VLFVLGNVT
-202 TQQVISAAEK
+202 TKQVISAAER
-212 ELLANTHYPI
+212 ELAPLNPPSRGEQLSPPLAGSPMTL
-222 SHSEASI
+222 ASWGAFREG
-229 SPQGVQYP
+229 SGV
-237 IDHSEASHSPQGV
+237 GF
-250 QYPIAYSTQSGRPIA
+250 
-265 APAASC
+265 
-271 SSPSERPV
+271 
-279 GLCPS
+279 
-284 YSPSGAS
+284 S
-291 RTYRRHTHQTHV
+291 RTYRRHTHQTHI

-341 EKHGLVYNID
+341 EKYGLVYNID

-365 YLACEPQHKE
+365 YLACEPQHKDH
-375 QCLELCHKELRNLRE
+375 CLELCHKELKQLRD
-390 TTLTSAQLQRALR
+390 TTLTSAQLLRALR

-434 AWQKT
+434 AWQDT
-439 FAKVQQITPAQL
+439 FAKVQQITPTQL
-451 QEVANEVFAPEKIYT
+451 QDVANEVFDAEKIYT

>member
-1 MKLPNMNET
+1 MSET
-10 FYHNLPS
+10 FYHNLPN
-17 GLQIVHRKT
+17 GVQIVHRKT

-32 VGIMVGAGTRHEL
+32 VGIMVGTGTRHEL
-45 PSENGMA
+45 PNENGMA

-89 ETTFYAATLRNHFRT
+89 ETTFYAATLNNHFRT

-119 KKETD
+119 KRETD

-174 KSPDIA
+174 KSPNYP
-180 LNWMKTHYRPERM
+180 LQWMAEHYRPERM
-193 VLFVLGNIT
+193 VLFVLGNVT
-202 TQQVISAAEK
+202 TKQVIAAAER
-212 ELLANTHYPI
+212 ELLSY
-222 SHSEASI
+222 
-229 SPQGVQYP
+229 SPYR
-237 IDHSEASHSPQGV
+237 
-250 QYPIAYSTQSGRPIA
+250 PIAYSPSPIA
-265 APAASC
+265 
-271 SSPSERPV
+271 
-279 GLCPS
+279 
-284 YSPSGAS
+284 YSPLPIAYG
-291 RTYRRHTHQTHV
+291 RTYKRHTHQTHV

-365 YLACEPQHKE
+365 YLACEPQHKD
-375 QCLELCHKELRNLRE
+375 QCLELCHKELQTLRE
-390 TTLTSAQLQRALR
+390 VRLTSSQLQRALR

-425 QMLYHHHAP
+425 QMLYHHRAP
-434 AWQKT
+434 AWQET
-439 FAKVQQITPAQL
+439 FAKVKEITAEQL
-451 QEVANEVFAPEKIYT
+451 QDVANEVFAPEKIYT

>member
-1 MKLPNMNET
+1 MSDT
-10 FYHNLPS
+10 FYHNLPN
-17 GLQIVHRKT
+17 GVQIVHRKT

-32 VGIMVGAGTRHEL
+32 VGIMVGAGTRHEQ
-45 PSENGMA
+45 PNENGMA

-89 ETTFYAATLRNHFRT
+89 ETTFYAATLSNHFRT
-104 TLHLLADMVLHPTFN
+104 TLHLLADMVLHPTFS

-148 FENMVFEGSSLAMPI
+148 FENMIFEGSSLAMPI

-180 LNWMKTHYRPERM
+180 LSWMQQHYRPERM
-193 VLFVLGNIT
+193 VLFVLGNVS
-202 TQQVISAAEK
+202 TQQVLSAAEK
-212 ELLANTHYPI
+212 ELLASSPYRPI
-222 SHSEASI
+222 AP
-229 SPQGVQYP
+229 SP
-237 IDHSEASHSPQGV
+237 ITHSEASHSQ
-250 QYPIAYSTQSGRPIA
+250 
-265 APAASC
+265 
-271 SSPSERPV
+271 SPS
-279 GLCPS
+279 S
-284 YSPSGAS
+284 FS
-291 RTYRRHTHQTHV
+291 RTYRRHTHQTHI
-303 MLGSHAYPI
+303 MLGSYAYPI

-365 YLACEPQHKE
+365 YLACEPQHKDA
-375 QCLELCHKELRNLRE
+375 CLELCHKELQQLRD
-390 TTLTSAQLQRALR
+390 TALTSAQLQRALR

-434 AWQKT
+434 TWRET
-439 FAKVQQITPAQL
+439 FAKVREITTTQL
-451 QEVANEVFAPEKIYT
+451 QEVANEVFAPDKIYT

>member
-1 MKLPNMNET
+1 MYDT
-10 FYHNLPS
+10 FYHNLPN

-26 TSPVVY
+26 SSPVVY

-45 PSENGMA
+45 ANENGMA

-89 ETTFYAATLRNHFRT
+89 ETTFYAATLSNHFRT
-104 TLHLLADMVLHPTFN
+104 TLHLLTEMVFHPTFN

-148 FENMVFEGSSLAMPI
+148 FENMIFDGSSLAMPI

-180 LNWMKTHYRPERM
+180 LDWMQQHYRPERM
-193 VLFVLGNIT
+193 VLFVLGNVST
-202 TQQVISAAEK
+202 KQVIASAER
-212 ELLANTHYPI
+212 ELGELY
-222 SHSEASI
+222 SSAS
-229 SPQGVQYP
+229 SN
-237 IDHSEASHSPQGV
+237 SRTS
-250 QYPIAYSTQSGRPIA
+250 STSSTSSTNQT
-265 APAASC
+265 
-271 SSPSERPV
+271 SSPS
-279 GLCPS
+279 S
-284 YSPSGAS
+284 FS
-291 RTYRRHTHQTHV
+291 RTYKRHTHQTHI

-365 YLACEPQHKE
+365 YLACEPQHKV
-375 QCLELCHKELRNLRE
+375 QSLELCHKELRNLRE

-434 AWQKT
+434 GWRET
-439 FAKVQQITPAQL
+439 FAKVKEITAEQL
-451 QEVANEVFAPEKIYT
+451 QDVANEVFAQEKIYT

>member
-1 MKLPNMNET
+1 MYET
-10 FYHNLPS
+10 FYHNLPN
-17 GLQIVHRKT
+17 GLQIIHRKT
-26 TSPVVY
+26 NSPVVY

-45 PSENGMA
+45 PSENGIA

-104 TLHLLADMVLHPTFN
+104 TLHLLAEMVLRPTFN

-148 FENMVFEGSSLAMPI
+148 FENMIFEGSSLAMPI
-163 LGTKKTLRRIS
+163 LGTKKTLKHIS
-174 KSPDIA
+174 KSPEYP
-180 LNWMKTHYRPERM
+180 LKWMAQHYRPEHM
-193 VLFVLGNIT
+193 VLFVLGNVST
-202 TQQVISAAEK
+202 KQVIASAER
-212 ELLANTHYPI
+212 ELGVI
-222 SHSEASI
+222 SSTDSTTTATSTSNRTSAST
-229 SPQGVQYP
+229 
-237 IDHSEASHSPQGV
+237 A
-250 QYPIAYSTQSGRPIA
+250 TT
-265 APAASC
+265 
-271 SSPSERPV
+271 
-279 GLCPS
+279 
-284 YSPSGAS
+284 
-291 RTYRRHTHQTHV
+291 RTYRRHTHQTHI
-303 MLGSHAYPI
+303 MLGSHTYPI
-312 GHPKQLTMYL
+312 GHPNQLTMYL

-341 EKHGLVYNID
+341 EKYGLVYNID

-365 YLACEPQHKE
+365 YLACEPQHKD

-434 AWQKT
+434 AWQET
-439 FAKVQQITPAQL
+439 FAKVQQITPIQL
-451 QEVANEVFAPEKIYT
+451 QDVANEVFAPEKIYT

>member
-1 MKLPNMNET
+1 MSET
-10 FYHNLPS
+10 FYHNLPN
-17 GLQIVHRKT
+17 GVQIVHRKT
-26 TSPVVY
+26 SSPVVY
-32 VGIMVGAGTRHEL
+32 VGIMVGAGTRHEQAN
-45 PSENGMA
+45 ENGMA

-89 ETTFYAATLRNHFRT
+89 ETTFYAATLSNHFRT
-104 TLHLLADMVLHPTFN
+104 TLHLLADMVMRPTFN

-174 KSPDIA
+174 KSPEIA

-193 VLFVLGNIT
+193 VLFVQGNVT
-202 TQQVISAAEK
+202 TRQVISAAER
-212 ELLANTHYPI
+212 ELGEVPHI
-222 SHSEASI
+222 SSLS
-229 SPQGVQYP
+229 
-237 IDHSEASHSPQGV
+237 
-250 QYPIAYSTQSGRPIA
+250 
-265 APAASC
+265 
-271 SSPSERPV
+271 
-279 GLCPS
+279 S
-284 YSPSGAS
+284 YSSLSSMPSATT
-291 RTYRRHTHQTHV
+291 RTYKRHTHQTHI

-312 GHPKQLTMYL
+312 GHQKQLTMYL

-341 EKHGLVYNID
+341 EKYGLVYNID

-365 YLACEPQHKE
+365 YLACEPQHKD
-375 QCLELCHKELRNLRE
+375 QCLELCHKELKQLRD
-390 TTLTSAQLQRALR
+390 TRLTSAQLQRALR

-434 AWQKT
+434 AWQEV
-439 FAKVQQITPAQL
+439 FAKVKEISSEQL
-451 QEVANEVFAPEKIYT
+451 QDVANEVFAPERIYT

>member
-1 MKLPNMNET
+1 MSDT
-10 FYHNLPS
+10 FYHNLPN
-17 GLQIVHRKT
+17 GVQIVHRKT
-26 TSPVVY
+26 SSPVVY

-45 PSENGMA
+45 PNENGMA

-104 TLHLLADMVLHPTFN
+104 TLHLLAEMVLRPTFS

-148 FENMVFEGSSLAMPI
+148 FENMIFEGSSLAMPI

-180 LNWMKTHYRPERM
+180 LSWMQQHYRPERM
-193 VLFVLGNIT
+193 VLFVLGNVS
-202 TQQVISAAEK
+202 TQQVLSAAEK
-212 ELLANTHYPI
+212 ELLASSPYRPI
-222 SHSEASI
+222 AS
-229 SPQGVQYP
+229 SP
-237 IDHSEASHSPQGV
+237 ITHSEASHSPQGV
-250 QYPIAYSTQSGRPIA
+250 QYPIA
-265 APAASC
+265 APAASNT
-271 SSPSERPV
+271 R
-279 GLCPS
+279 L
-284 YSPSGAS
+284 YK
-291 RTYRRHTHQTHV
+291 RHTHQTHI

-375 QCLELCHKELRNLRE
+375 QCLELCHKELKQLRD

-434 AWQKT
+434 AWQET
-439 FAKVQQITPAQL
+439 FAKVQKITPEQL
-451 QEVANEVFAPEKIYT
+451 QDVANEVFAPEKIYT

>member
-1 MKLPNMNET
+1 MSDT
-10 FYHNLPS
+10 FYHNLPN
-17 GLQIVHRKT
+17 GVQIVHRKT

-32 VGIMVGAGTRHEL
+32 VGIMVGAGTRHEQ
-45 PSENGMA
+45 PNENGMA

-89 ETTFYAATLRNHFRT
+89 ETTFYAATLSNHFRT
-104 TLHLLADMVLHPTFN
+104 TLHLLADMVLHPTFS

-148 FENMVFEGSSLAMPI
+148 FENMIFEGSSLAMPI

-180 LNWMKTHYRPERM
+180 LSWMQQHYRPERM
-193 VLFVLGNIT
+193 VLFVLGNVS
-202 TQQVISAAEK
+202 TQQVLSAAEK
-212 ELLANTHYPI
+212 ELLASSPYRPI
-222 SHSEASI
+222 AP
-229 SPQGVQYP
+229 SP
-237 IDHSEASHSPQGV
+237 ITHSEASHSQS
-250 QYPIAYSTQSGRPIA
+250 PIAY
-265 APAASC
+265 
-271 SSPSERPV
+271 
-279 GLCPS
+279 
-284 YSPSGAS
+284 S
-291 RTYRRHTHQTHV
+291 RTYRRHTHQTHI
-303 MLGSHAYPI
+303 MLGSYAYPI

-365 YLACEPQHKE
+365 YLACEPQHKDA
-375 QCLELCHKELRNLRE
+375 CLELCHKELQQLRD

-434 AWQKT
+434 AWRET
-439 FAKVQQITPAQL
+439 FAKVREITTTQL
-451 QEVANEVFAPEKIYT
+451 QEVANEVFAPDKIYT

>member
-1 MKLPNMNET
+1 MSDT
-10 FYHNLPS
+10 FYHNLPN
-17 GLQIVHRKT
+17 GVQIIHRKT

-32 VGIMVGAGTRHEL
+32 VGLMIGAGTRHEL
-45 PSENGMA
+45 PNENGMA

-104 TLHLLADMVLHPTFN
+104 TLHLLAEMVLRPTFSQ
-119 KKETD
+119 KETD

-148 FENMVFEGSSLAMPI
+148 FENMIFEGSSLAMPI

-180 LNWMKTHYRPERM
+180 LNWMQQHYRPERM
-193 VLFVLGNIT
+193 VLFVLGNVT
-202 TQQVISAAEK
+202 TQQVLSSVEK
-212 ELLANTHYPI
+212 ELLASSPI
-222 SHSEASI
+222 SYSEAS
-229 SPQGVQYP
+229 Y
-237 IDHSEASHSPQGV
+237 SEASCNQS
-250 QYPIAYSTQSGRPIA
+250 PIAYS
-265 APAASC
+265 
-271 SSPSERPV
+271 
-279 GLCPS
+279 
-284 YSPSGAS
+284 
-291 RTYRRHTHQTHV
+291 RTYKRHTHQTHI

-365 YLACEPQHKE
+365 YLACEPQHKV
-375 QCLELCHKELRNLRE
+375 QCLELCHKELKQLRD
-390 TTLTSAQLQRALR
+390 TTLTSTQLQRALR

-434 AWQKT
+434 AWQET
-439 FAKVQQITPAQL
+439 FAKVQQITPTQL
-451 QEVANEVFAPEKIYT
+451 QDVANEVFAPEKIYT